1 MLSRKAEADYEEACH
16 GRSVGH
22 AKAKRKPY
30 IALTICSV
38 IFLASP
44 SSIIVLSR

>member
-1 MLSRKAEADYEEACH
+1 MATPGLWGKTYNAFQIS
-16 GRSVGH
+16 
-22 AKAKRKPY
+22 
-30 IALTICSV
+30 SV